1 MCGASAQTP
10 TEPRLEP
17 GGAGA
22 VPAGELAQG
31 PPSGMARP
39 PAPRGACGAVRGS
52 AAQRAGAQDRLR
64 CPQCSVVLRTK
75 RLLRIETSQLFFQ
88 SPRPEKQ
95 EWGGSSSLGGLPPTW
110 SSLSLAL

>member
-10 TEPRLEP
+10 TESRLEP
-17 GGAGA
+17 GAGRGRAGRGARAGA
-22 VPAGELAQG
+22 SLGHGATPG
-31 PPSGMARP
+31 PE
-39 PAPRGACGAVRGS
+39 RGVRGS

-75 RLLRIETSQLFFQ
+75 QLLRIETSQLLFQ

-95 EWGGSSSLGGLPPTW
+95 EWGGSSSLGGSPPTW